1 MADLTTLF
9 VAYCATLYDAGTGVT
24 ANTRTDLTTF
34 VAKDLATVRAASD
47 GGGGGETTDVDDAN
61 TMYSTYLD

>member
-9 VAYCATLYDAGTGVT
+9 VAYCATLYDAGTGAT

-34 VAKDLATVRAASD
+34 VAKDLPTVRAAND
-47 GGGGGETTDVDDAN
+47 GGVDPDEVDDAN
-61 TMYSTYLD
+61 TMYAVHLG

>member
-9 VAYCATLYDAGTGVT
+9 VAYCATLYDAGTGTT

-34 VAKDLATVRAASD
+34 VAKDLPTVRAASD
-47 GGGGGETTDVDDAN
+47 GGALETTDVDDAN